1 MSIADRAPMLKG
13 VRVIDLTTVV
23 FGPYCTQILADLG
36 AEVIKIE
43 PPQGDQFRYS
53 AKSANTPGMSPGHM
67 TINRGK
73 RSVVLDLKKP
83 EDRAV
88 VRDLISDADVLIP

>member
-1 MSIADRAPMLKG
+1 MVSHWDGYDAAGAPSPLSLASEAVLQALSDTGQPDAVAKA
-13 VRVIDLTTVV
+13 IDT
-23 FGPYCTQILADLG
+23 
-36 AEVIKIE
+36 
-43 PPQGDQFRYS
+43 PQGDQFRYS

-67 TINRGK
+67 TINRDK